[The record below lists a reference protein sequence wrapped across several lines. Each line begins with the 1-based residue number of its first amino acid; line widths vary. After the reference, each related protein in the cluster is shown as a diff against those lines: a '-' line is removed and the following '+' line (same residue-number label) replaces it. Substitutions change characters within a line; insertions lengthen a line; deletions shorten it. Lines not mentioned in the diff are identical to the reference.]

1 MTLRQLDPL
10 LLDADLA
17 DWLEATAAKSGLS
30 TAEYLTGLVAAD
42 RRHGDEQDRADRA
55 AALVHRRW
63 VEAGRPTADGLALDE
78 VLGP

>member
-17 DWLEATAAKSGLS
+17 DWLEATAAKAGLS

-42 RRHGDEQDRADRA
+42 RHHGDALDRA
-55 AALVHRRW
+55 HRLASPAYRSW
-63 VEAGRPTADGLALDE
+63 VDAGRPTADGLTPDE
-78 VLGP
+78 VFGP